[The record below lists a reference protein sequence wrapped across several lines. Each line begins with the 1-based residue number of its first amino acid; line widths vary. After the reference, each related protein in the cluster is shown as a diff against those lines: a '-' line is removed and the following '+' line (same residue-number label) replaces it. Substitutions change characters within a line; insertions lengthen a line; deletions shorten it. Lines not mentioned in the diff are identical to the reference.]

1 MKSNLKTYEIVTL
14 AVALLGGDANVIDT
28 EDIAIKANEIAPGL
42 FTWRKYK
49 DQVSFDH
56 VRRQLIDATKVENGS
71 YLFGS
76 VKRGWQLTEKGMG
89 FYQKEIISIESKSF
103 RTSRIDNKERMRLR
117 LERERMKGSK
127 AYLKFA
133 SGENSQITKHEADA
147 FFRIDDYVPNHIRE
161 NKILRIVNSFASDQ
175 ELGDA
180 VKEIARLVRRDS

>member
-1 MKSNLKTYEIVTL
+1 
-14 AVALLGGDANVIDT
+14 
-28 EDIAIKANEIAPGL
+28 
-42 FTWRKYK
+42 
-49 DQVSFDH
+49 
-56 VRRQLIDATKVENGS
+56 
-71 YLFGS
+71 
-76 VKRGWQLTEKGMG
+76 
-89 FYQKEIISIESKSF
+89 
-103 RTSRIDNKERMRLR
+103 MRLR